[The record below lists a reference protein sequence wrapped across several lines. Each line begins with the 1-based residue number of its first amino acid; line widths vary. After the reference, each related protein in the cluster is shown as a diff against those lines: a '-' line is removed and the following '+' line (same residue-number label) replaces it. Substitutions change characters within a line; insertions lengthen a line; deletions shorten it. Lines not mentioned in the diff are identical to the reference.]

1 MANVAQT
8 RNPMPT
14 LQQPAPKEEPLEM
27 KPLDDSHLFDK
38 KKKKVTIKEPEA
50 EPQPA
55 PTTAQPVVKKKK
67 RTISEAHKKKLEEG
81 RKKGLIT
88 RRRKAAERKAA
99 KEAAKKEKKLK
110 RAAVKAGLDPNTISI
125 NSTAVN
131 AVNDVKE
138 VKTEMKVNPPI
149 QPPPRPQPVVRRAA
163 AAPVNNHAENIN
175 IASAIKKQPAFRKA
189 AETKSYNADTEFK
202 KFYSMMSRY
211 EAVRYNQ
218 RQRVQKQMAQKTQK
232 NKIHK
237 PRNIQQKWNG
247 IGMQT
252 QQRRR
257 QMNKQTKN
265 NYMNFFS

>member
-8 RNPMPT
+8 RNPMPR
-14 LQQPAPKEEPLEM
+14 LQEAEVKEEPLEM

-38 KKKKVTIKEPEA
+38 KKKVTIKEPTVKPE
-50 EPQPA
+50 PA
-55 PTTAQPVVKKKK
+55 PTAPPVVKKKK
-67 RTISEAHKKKLEEG
+67 RTISEAHRKKLEEG

-110 RAAVKAGLDPNTISI
+110 RAALKAGLDPNSISI

-131 AVNDVKE
+131 AVNAVNE
-138 VKTEMKVNPPI
+138 VVEKKILPTHTVSAP
-149 QPPPRPQPVVRRAA
+149 AL
-163 AAPVNNHAENIN
+163 PVNNHKENIN
-175 IASAIKKQPAFRKA
+175 IASAIKKQPAFKKA

-218 RQRVQKQMAQKTQK
+218 RQQVQKRMVAQQK
-232 NKIHK
+232 KKNNIHK

-247 IGMQT
+247 IGMNNN
-252 QQRRR
+252 RRR
-257 QMNKQTKN
+257 QMNKQPQN
-265 NYMNFFS
+265 NYMNFFT